1 MELQAD
7 ELVKK
12 TKFLALKNTQKSSRA
27 LKAQVVES
35 EEEGIV
41 EEEVVEDSEDEFIAL
56 LTIRFQ

>member
-1 MELQAD
+1 
-7 ELVKK
+7 
-12 TKFLALKNTQKSSRA
+12 LALKNTLKSSRA

-56 LTIRFQ
+56 LTRRFQ

>member
-12 TKFLALKNTQKSSRA
+12 TKFLALKNTHKSSRA

-56 LTIRFQ
+56 LTRRFQ